1 MKARVKV
8 FVIPPDMT
16 YVPPLALL
24 EEGRAAKIVPR
35 RSFLS
40 FKPPLSP
47 LAGCAQSLS

>member
-47 LAGCAQSLS
+47 LVGCAQSLS